1 MYDLRAMGRIRL
13 SPWLRRGLEAGLFS
27 AVLALATVLAW
38 RWDTA
43 GEGLRAL
50 PVGLQG
56 SFLMALPV
64 LSIGVFAVAYPI
76 GLVATRQD
84 AILGGI
90 AGFLVAADVLAL
102 VTVVAGLRVAVRDEF
117 VVPVGLL
124 AAVLALAPAIVGL
137 VAAQLI
143 SPVGFGRRA
152 GGWAAIAAAAV
163 ATPILVIG
171 VPNLA

>member
-1 MYDLRAMGRIRL
+1 MGRIRL
-13 SPWLRRGLEAGLFS
+13 APWLRRGLEAGLFS

-38 RWDTA
+38 RWDAA
-43 GEGLRAL
+43 GEGLRTL
-50 PVGLQG
+50 PMGLQG
-56 SFLMALPV
+56 TFLLALPV
-64 LSIGVFAVAYPI
+64 LSVGVFAVAYPI

-90 AGFLVAADVLAL
+90 AGFLVAADVVAILSVA
-102 VTVVAGLRVAVRDEF
+102 AGLRVAILDGF
-117 VVPVGLL
+117 VLPVGLL
-124 AAVLALAPAIVGL
+124 AALLALAPAGAGL
-137 VAAQLI
+137 VVSQLF

-171 VPNLA
+171 VSLLA